1 MSVSLK
7 IKDDCSPGDQR
18 QIGLKGDSMA
28 GAENDSTTF
37 SGRRVGLLAGSGQFP
52 ISFAL
57 AAQKQGHHVYG
68 VGVMGMAPPE
78 LRTICHSYVEAPLAR
93 VGRAITLFKKARINR
108 VVMAGKIEKTV
119 LFQPFR
125 ILRLLPDWR
134 TIHMWLKYASRDRK
148 DDTLL
153 LAVIREF
160 ERDNIYFDSALDY
173 CPELLVNHGFLT
185 KRKPTEAQWRDIRF
199 GWELAKEMGRLDVG
213 QSVVVHDLAVIAV
226 EAIEGTDRAIRRSAE
241 LCRRGGFTVVKV
253 AKPQQD
259 MRFDVPTIGTQTIKT
274 MHESGGRVLAIESGM
289 TIILNE
295 PEVIELADKLGIA
308 VVAVSAV
315 ELEMRTAG

>member
-1 MSVSLK
+1 M
-7 IKDDCSPGDQR
+7 D
-18 QIGLKGDSMA
+18 
-28 GAENDSTTF
+28 GAETNPVNTTA
-37 SGRRVGLLAGSGQFP
+37 RRVGLLAGAGRFP
-52 ISFAL
+52 ISFAE
-57 AAQKQGHHVYG
+57 AARKQGHHVYG

-78 LRTICHSYVEAPLAR
+78 LREICYSYVEAPLAR
-93 VGRAITLFKKARINR
+93 IGRAITLFKKARINR

-125 ILRLLPDWR
+125 MLRLLPDWR
-134 TIHMWLKYASRDRK
+134 TIHMWLCYARRDRR

-160 ERDNIYFDSALDY
+160 ERDNIFFDSALDY

-185 KRKPTEAQWRDIRF
+185 KRKPTESQWRDIRF

-213 QSVVVHDLAVIAV
+213 QSVIVNDMAVIAV

-259 MRFDVPTIGTQTIKT
+259 MRFDVPTIGAQTIRT
-274 MHESGGRVLAIESGM
+274 MHESGGRVLAIESGK
-289 TIILNE
+289 TIILDE

-315 ELEMRTAG
+315 ELEMRAAS